1 MCASMSAV
9 IIDAREVFGDLQR
22 TTRAQR
28 FKAELAAFERQCSDR
43 ARTFVDMLR
52 SRGLGAT
59 ASPVG
64 YLFYLAD
71 GRRPARSGLRLASG
85 QNIVRPPREHIRERL
100 GTSRSGGDGTT
111 WGRRAYANLSR
122 FRFRSSATLLQF
134 PKIPVSP
141 QAGDCA
147 YLAAVCRSIPSALA
161 MAYGVSPFFARRAR
175 RIEATVVGWRA
186 LNKPQR

>member
-22 TTRAQR
+22 ATRAER
-28 FKAELAAFERQCSDR
+28 FEAELSAFERQCSDR
-43 ARTFVDMLR
+43 ARTFIDMFR
-52 SRGLGAT
+52 SRGLGAK
-59 ASPVG
+59 APPVG
-64 YLFYLAD
+64 NLFHLVD

-85 QNIVRPPREHIRERL
+85 QNIVRPPRKEIRERL

-122 FRFRSSATLLQF
+122 FHFRSSATLLQF

-141 QAGDCA
+141 SGRRLRVLGCSVSINPERFGDGIWRLAPLCSPRETHRSDGGRLAG
-147 YLAAVCRSIPSALA
+147 S
-161 MAYGVSPFFARRAR
+161 
-175 RIEATVVGWRA
+175 
-186 LNKPQR
+186 